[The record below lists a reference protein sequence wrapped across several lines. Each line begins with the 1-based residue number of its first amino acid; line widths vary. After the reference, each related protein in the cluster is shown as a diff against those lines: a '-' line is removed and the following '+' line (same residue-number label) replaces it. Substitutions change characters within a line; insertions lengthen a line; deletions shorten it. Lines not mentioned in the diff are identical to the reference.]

1 MKLIKTLVIIFCYT
15 AFFGQENTI
24 LKIDNQTVDK
34 TEFEQIYWKNKKE
47 KIATKEDLDEY
58 IKLFINFKL
67 KVIAAEEL
75 GLDTTKKF
83 IDELSGYRIQLE
95 KPYLID
101 TSINEALINE
111 AYYRTIN
118 EVNASHIM
126 TKLGPNPSSED
137 TLKAYNKILDIRN
150 QIVSSNIG
158 FEEAAEELSEDPY
171 ARSSKGNL
179 GYFNAFKMLYS
190 FECAA
195 YNTPIGK
202 VSDIVRTKY
211 GYHIVKPNSIRKAK
225 GRVKT
230 SHIMITTSLKTE
242 NNLSEEKINSI
253 YKDLVGETKTFEELA
268 KQFSEDRKSA
278 KNGGEIGWINSG
290 GNYYP
295 AFEEAVFSLKTD
307 GEYSKPFKTP
317 NGWHIVKRISH
328 EPIGD
333 LKSMSYSL
341 KNKIQKDA
349 RAQKTKSSF
358 INKLKIEY
366 QLKKIFNIE
375 ELISILKNKNF
386 NYENIESNKNLKN
399 INNAVLTFS
408 NVSYTNYDFIK
419 YLEKSKLIV
428 KNKKIEENSINKKFE
443 KFINQNLIAFE
454 KTQLETKHPDF
465 KALMKEYRDGI
476 LLFEIS
482 DQNIWTKAIK
492 DTSGLKEFYSSN
504 TNTWKWPNRVSGTVF
519 SSESKKTINKV
530 KSLKLKKS
538 LSNDSIMTIL
548 NTDNLFNLK
557 YENKIVDDFTKYD
570 ITFDNLEKGY
580 NGPYNYQEKWILIY
594 VEDKLPQRNKEL
606 KEAEGIIVSAYQN
619 YLENQWISS
628 LKEDHSISINFET
641 LYSIKKKP

>member
-1 MKLIKTLVIIFCYT
+1 MKLFKTLGIIFCYAT
-15 AFFGQENTI
+15 LSGQNNTI
-24 LKIDNQTVDK
+24 LKIDDQIVNK
-34 TEFEQIYWKNKKE
+34 AEFEQIYWKNKKE
-47 KIATKEDLDEY
+47 KNATKEDLDEY
-58 IKLFINFKL
+58 IQLFINFKL

-83 IDELSGYRIQLE
+83 INELSGYRVQLE

-101 TSINEALINE
+101 TSINEDLINE

-126 TKLGPNPSSED
+126 TKLGPNPSPED

-150 QIVSSNIG
+150 KIISGNIG

-171 ARSSKGNL
+171 AKSSKGNL
-179 GYFNAFKMLYS
+179 GFFNAFKMLYS

-195 YNTPIGK
+195 YETPIGK
-202 VSDIVRTKY
+202 VSEIVRTKY
-211 GYHIVKPNSIRKAK
+211 GYHIVQPNSIRKAK

-230 SHIMITTSLKTE
+230 SHIMITTSSKKE
-242 NNLSEEKINSI
+242 NILSEEKINSI
-253 YKDLVGETKTFEELA
+253 YKDLVEKTKTFEELA
-268 KQFSEDRKSA
+268 IQYSEDRKSA

-290 GNYYP
+290 GNFYP
-295 AFEEAVFSLKTD
+295 EFEEAVFSLKTD

-317 NGWHIVKRISH
+317 NGWHIVKRLSY

-333 LKSMSYSL
+333 LKSLSYNL

-358 INKLKIEY
+358 INKLKTEY
-366 QLKKIFNIE
+366 QLKNMFNIKV
-375 ELISILKNKNF
+375 LIGILKNKNF
-386 NYENIESNKNLKN
+386 DFENVESNNKLKN
-399 INNAVLTFS
+399 INNVVLTFS
-408 NVSYTNYDFIK
+408 NVSFTNFDFIK
-419 YLEKSKLIV
+419 YLAKSKLIS
-428 KNKKIEENSINKKFE
+428 KDKIEENLIKQQFL
-443 KFINQNLIAFE
+443 KFIDQNLIEFE

-492 DTSGLKEFYSSN
+492 DTAGLKEFYKSN
-504 TNTWKWPNRVSGTVF
+504 QDTWKWPNRISGTLF
-519 SSESKKTINKV
+519 TSESKKTVNKV

-538 LSNDSIMTIL
+538 LSNDSIMSTL
-548 NTDNLFNLK
+548 NKDNLFNLK
-557 YENKIVDDFTKYD
+557 YENKIIDDFNKYNLAFKD
-570 ITFDNLEKGY
+570 LEKGF
-580 NGPYNYQEKWILIY
+580 NGPFNYQEKWILIY

-619 YLENQWISS
+619 YLENQWLSS
-628 LKEDHSISINFET
+628 LKEKHKISINYET
-641 LYSIKKKP
+641 LYSIKQKP

>member
-1 MKLIKTLVIIFCYT
+1 MKLIKTLGFIFCFT
-15 AFFGQENTI
+15 TFFGQNNTI
-24 LKIDNQTVDK
+24 LEIDNQTVNK
-34 TEFEQIYWKNKKE
+34 IEFEQIYWKNKKE

-58 IKLFINFKL
+58 IQLFINFKL
-67 KVIAAEEL
+67 KVIAAEDL

-83 IDELSGYRIQLE
+83 IDELSGYRVQLE

-101 TSINEALINE
+101 TSINEDLINE

-137 TLKAYNKILDIRN
+137 TLKAFNKIKDIRN
-150 QIVSSNIG
+150 KIISGKVG

-202 VSDIVRTKY
+202 ISDIVRTKY

-242 NNLSEEKINSI
+242 NNLSKEKINAI
-253 YKDLVGETKTFEELA
+253 YKDLVEKNKTFEELA
-268 KQFSEDRKSA
+268 VEFSEDRKSA

-290 GNYYP
+290 GNFYP
-295 AFEEAVFSLKTD
+295 EFEEAVFSLNID
-307 GEYSKPFKTP
+307 GEFSKPFKTP
-317 NGWHIVKRISH
+317 NGWHIVKRLNY
-328 EPIGD
+328 EPVGD
-333 LKSMSYSL
+333 LKSMSYNL

-366 QLKKIFNIE
+366 QLKNMLNMK
-375 ELISILKNKNF
+375 ELITIIKNKNF
-386 NYENIESNKNLKN
+386 NYENMEANKKIKTIKN
-399 INNAVLTFS
+399 TLLTFS
-408 NVSYTNYDFIK
+408 NISCTNYDYVE
-419 YLEKSKLIV
+419 YLLKSKSIE
-428 KNKKIEENSINKKFE
+428 KNKIDQNLIKQQFE
-443 KFINQNLIAFE
+443 KFINQKIIDFE
-454 KTQLETKHPDF
+454 KTQLEAKHPDF

-482 DQNIWTKAIK
+482 DQKIWTKAIK
-492 DTSGLKEFYSSN
+492 DTAGLKEFYALN
-504 TNTWKWPNRVSGTVF
+504 KATWIWPNRVNGTLF
-519 SSESKKTINKV
+519 TSESKKTLKKV
-530 KSLKLKKS
+530 SSLKTKKS
-538 LSNDSIMTIL
+538 LSNDSIMSIL
-548 NTDNLFNLK
+548 NKDNLFNLK
-557 YENKIVDDFTKYD
+557 YENKIIDDFSKYNL
-570 ITFDNLEKGY
+570 TFDQLNKGY
-580 NGPYNYQEKWILIY
+580 NGPFNYEEKLVLFY
-594 VEDKLPQRNKEL
+594 VEEKLPQRNKEL

-619 YLENQWISS
+619 YLEDQWLTR
-628 LKEDHSISINFET
+628 LKKNHTITINHNT
-641 LYSIKKKP
+641 LYSIKQKP

>member
-1 MKLIKTLVIIFCYT
+1 MKLFKTLGIIFCYAT
-15 AFFGQENTI
+15 LSGQNNTI
-24 LKIDNQTVDK
+24 LKIDDQIVNK
-34 TEFEQIYWKNKKE
+34 AEFEQIYWKNKKE
-47 KIATKEDLDEY
+47 KNATKEDLDEY
-58 IKLFINFKL
+58 IQLFINFKL

-83 IDELSGYRIQLE
+83 INELSGYRVQLE

-101 TSINEALINE
+101 TSINEDLINE

-126 TKLGPNPSSED
+126 TKLGPNPSPED

-150 QIVSSNIG
+150 KIISGNIG

-171 ARSSKGNL
+171 AKSSKGNL
-179 GYFNAFKMLYS
+179 GFFNAFKMLYS

-195 YNTPIGK
+195 YETPIGK
-202 VSDIVRTKY
+202 VSEIVRTKY
-211 GYHIVKPNSIRKAK
+211 GYHIVQPNSIRKAK

-230 SHIMITTSLKTE
+230 SHIMITTSSKKE
-242 NNLSEEKINSI
+242 NILSEEKINSI
-253 YKDLVGETKTFEELA
+253 YKDLVEKTKTFEELA
-268 KQFSEDRKSA
+268 IQYSEDRKSA

-290 GNYYP
+290 GNFYP
-295 AFEEAVFSLKTD
+295 EFEEAVFSLKTD

-317 NGWHIVKRISH
+317 NGWHIVKRLSY

-333 LKSMSYSL
+333 LKSLSYNL

-358 INKLKIEY
+358 INKLKTEY
-366 QLKKIFNIE
+366 QLKNMFNIKV
-375 ELISILKNKNF
+375 LIGILKNKNF
-386 NYENIESNKNLKN
+386 DFENVESNNKLKN
-399 INNAVLTFS
+399 INNVVLTFS
-408 NVSYTNYDFIK
+408 NVSFTNFDFIK
-419 YLEKSKLIV
+419 YLAKSKLIS
-428 KNKKIEENSINKKFE
+428 KDKIEENLIKQQFL
-443 KFINQNLIAFE
+443 KFIDQNLIEFE

-492 DTSGLKEFYSSN
+492 DTAGLKEFYKSN
-504 TNTWKWPNRVSGTVF
+504 KDTWKWPNRISGTLF
-519 SSESKKTINKV
+519 TSESKKTVNKV

-538 LSNDSIMTIL
+538 LSNDSIMSTL
-548 NTDNLFNLK
+548 NKDNLFNLK
-557 YENKIVDDFTKYD
+557 YENKIIDDFKKYNLAFKD
-570 ITFDNLEKGY
+570 LEKGF
-580 NGPYNYQEKWILIY
+580 NGPFNYQEKWILIY

-619 YLENQWISS
+619 YLENQWLSS
-628 LKEDHSISINFET
+628 LKEKHKISINYET
-641 LYSIKKKP
+641 LYSIKQKP

>member
-1 MKLIKTLVIIFCYT
+1 MKLIKTLGIIFCFAT
-15 AFFGQENTI
+15 LSGQNNTI
-24 LKIDNQTVDK
+24 LKIDNQTVNK
-34 TEFEQIYWKNKKE
+34 AEFEQIYWKNKKE

-58 IKLFINFKL
+58 IQLFVNFKL

-83 IDELSGYRIQLE
+83 INELSGYRVQLE

-101 TSINEALINE
+101 TSINEDLINE

-126 TKLGPNPSSED
+126 TKLGPNPSPED
-137 TLKAYNKILDIRN
+137 TLKAYNKILNIRN
-150 QIVSSNIG
+150 KIISGNLG

-171 ARSSKGNL
+171 AKSTKGNL

-195 YNTPIGK
+195 YETPVGK
-202 VSDIVRTKY
+202 VSEIVRTKY
-211 GYHIVKPNSIRKAK
+211 GYHIVQPNSIRKAK

-230 SHIMITTSLKTE
+230 SHIMITTSSKKE
-242 NNLSEEKINSI
+242 NFLSEEKINSI
-253 YKDLVGETKTFEELA
+253 YKELVEKTKTFEELA
-268 KQFSEDRKSA
+268 IQYSEDRKSA

-290 GNYYP
+290 GNFYP
-295 AFEEAVFSLKTD
+295 EFEEAVFSLKTD

-317 NGWHIVKRISH
+317 NGWHIVKRLSY

-333 LKSMSYSL
+333 LKSMSYNL

-358 INKLKIEY
+358 INKLKTEY
-366 QLKKIFNIE
+366 QLKNLFNVKV
-375 ELISILKNKNF
+375 LVSILKNKKFDFGNLDF
-386 NYENIESNKNLKN
+386 NKNLKN
-399 INNAVLTFS
+399 INNVVLTFS
-408 NVSYTNYDFIK
+408 NVSFTNFDFIK
-419 YLEKSKLIV
+419 YLVESKLIS
-428 KNKKIEENSINKKFE
+428 KDKIEENLIKQQFVKFT
-443 KFINQNLIAFE
+443 NQNLIEFE

-492 DTSGLKEFYSSN
+492 DTAGLKEFYKLN
-504 TNTWKWPNRVSGTVF
+504 KDTWKWPNRINGTLF
-519 SSESKKTINKV
+519 TSESKKTVNKV

-538 LSNDSIMTIL
+538 LSNDSIMSIL
-548 NTDNLFNLK
+548 NKDNLFNLK
-557 YENKIVDDFTKYD
+557 YENKIIDDFNKYNL
-570 ITFDNLEKGY
+570 TFDNLEKGF
-580 NGPYNYQEKWILIY
+580 NGPFKFQEKWVLIY

-619 YLENQWISS
+619 YLESQWLSS
-628 LKEDHSISINFET
+628 LKEKHEISINYET
-641 LYSIKKKP
+641 LYSIKQKP

>member
-1 MKLIKTLVIIFCYT
+1 MKLIKTLGIIFCFAT
-15 AFFGQENTI
+15 LSGQNNTI
-24 LKIDNQTVDK
+24 LKIDNQTVNK
-34 TEFEQIYWKNKKE
+34 AEFEQIYWKNKKE

-58 IKLFINFKL
+58 IQLFVNFKL

-83 IDELSGYRIQLE
+83 INELSGYRVQLE

-101 TSINEALINE
+101 TSINEDLINE

-126 TKLGPNPSSED
+126 TKLGPNPSPED

-150 QIVSSNIG
+150 KIISGNLG

-171 ARSSKGNL
+171 AKSTKGNL

-195 YNTPIGK
+195 YETPVGK
-202 VSDIVRTKY
+202 VSEIVRTKY
-211 GYHIVKPNSIRKAK
+211 GYHIVQPNSIRKAK

-230 SHIMITTSLKTE
+230 SHIMITTSSKKE
-242 NNLSEEKINSI
+242 NFLSEEKINSI
-253 YKDLVGETKTFEELA
+253 YKELVEKTKTFEELA
-268 KQFSEDRKSA
+268 IQYSEDRKSA

-290 GNYYP
+290 GNFYP
-295 AFEEAVFSLKTD
+295 EFEEAVFSLKTD

-317 NGWHIVKRISH
+317 NGWHIVKRLSY

-333 LKSMSYSL
+333 LKSMSYNL

-358 INKLKIEY
+358 INKLKTEY
-366 QLKKIFNIE
+366 QLKNLFNVKV
-375 ELISILKNKNF
+375 LVSILKNKKF
-386 NYENIESNKNLKN
+386 DYENLDFNKNLKN
-399 INNAVLTFS
+399 INNVVLTFS
-408 NVSYTNYDFIK
+408 NVSFTNFDFIK
-419 YLEKSKLIV
+419 YLVESKLIS
-428 KNKKIEENSINKKFE
+428 KDKIEENLIKQQFVKFT
-443 KFINQNLIAFE
+443 NQNLIEFE

-492 DTSGLKEFYSSN
+492 DTAGLKEFYKLN
-504 TNTWKWPNRVSGTVF
+504 KDTWKWPNRINGTLF
-519 SSESKKTINKV
+519 TSESKKTVNKV

-538 LSNDSIMTIL
+538 LSNDSIMSIL
-548 NTDNLFNLK
+548 NKDNLFNLK
-557 YENKIVDDFTKYD
+557 YENKIIDNFNKYNL
-570 ITFDNLEKGY
+570 TFEDLEKGF
-580 NGPYNYQEKWILIY
+580 NGPFKFQEKWVLIY

-619 YLENQWISS
+619 YLESQWLSS
-628 LKEDHSISINFET
+628 LKEKHEISINYET
-641 LYSIKKKP
+641 LYSIKQKP

>member
-1 MKLIKTLVIIFCYT
+1 MKLIKTLGIILCYT
-15 AFFGQENTI
+15 TFFGQESTI

-47 KIATKEDLDEY
+47 KIATKQDLDEY

-101 TSINEALINE
+101 TSINEDLINE

-150 QIVSSNIG
+150 KIISSNIS

-230 SHIMITTSLKTE
+230 SHIMITTNLKNE
-242 NNLSEEKINSI
+242 NNLSKGKINSI
-253 YKDLVGETKTFEELA
+253 YKDLVEKNKTFEELA
-268 KQFSEDRKSA
+268 IQFSEDRKSA
-278 KNGGEIGWINSG
+278 KNKGEIGWINSG

-317 NGWHIVKRISH
+317 NGWHIVKRISY

-358 INKLKIEY
+358 LNKLKTEY
-366 QLKKIFNIE
+366 QLKNMLNTK
-375 ELISILKNKNF
+375 ELISILKNKKF

-408 NVSYTNYDFIK
+408 NISYTNYDFIK

-428 KNKKIEENSINKKFE
+428 KDKIEENSIKQKFE

-492 DTSGLKEFYSSN
+492 DTAGLKEFYSSN

-519 SSESKKTINKV
+519 TSESKKTINKV

-538 LSNDSIMTIL
+538 LSNDSIMSIL
-548 NTDNLFNLK
+548 NAENLFNLK
-557 YENKIVDDFTKYD
+557 YENKIIDDYNKYGTSFED
-570 ITFDNLEKGY
+570 LEKGL
-580 NGPYNYQEKWILIY
+580 NGPFNHQEKWILIY
-594 VEDKLPQRNKEL
+594 VKDKLPKRNKKL

-619 YLENQWISS
+619 YLEEQWISS
-628 LKEDHSISINFET
+628 LKKNHSISINFET

>member
-1 MKLIKTLVIIFCYT
+1 MKLIKTLGFIFCFT
-15 AFFGQENTI
+15 TFFGQNNTI
-24 LKIDNQTVDK
+24 LEIDNQTVNK
-34 TEFEQIYWKNKKE
+34 IEFEQIYWKNKKE

-58 IKLFINFKL
+58 IQLFINFKL
-67 KVIAAEEL
+67 KVIAAEDL

-83 IDELSGYRIQLE
+83 IDELSGYRVQLE

-101 TSINEALINE
+101 TSINEDLINE

-137 TLKAYNKILDIRN
+137 TLKAFNKIKDIRN
-150 QIVSSNIG
+150 KIISGKVG

-202 VSDIVRTKY
+202 ISDIVRTKY

-242 NNLSEEKINSI
+242 NNLSKEKINAI
-253 YKDLVGETKTFEELA
+253 YKDLVEKTKTFEELA
-268 KQFSEDRKSA
+268 VEFSEDRKSA

-290 GNYYP
+290 GNFYP
-295 AFEEAVFSLKTD
+295 EFEEAVFSLNID
-307 GEYSKPFKTP
+307 GEFSKPFKTP
-317 NGWHIVKRISH
+317 NGWHIVKRLNY
-328 EPIGD
+328 EPVGD
-333 LKSMSYSL
+333 LKSMSYNL

-366 QLKKIFNIE
+366 QLKNLLNMK
-375 ELISILKNKNF
+375 ELITIIKNKNF
-386 NYENIESNKNLKN
+386 NYENMEDNKKIKTIKN
-399 INNAVLTFS
+399 TLLTFS
-408 NVSYTNYDFIK
+408 NISCTNYDYVE
-419 YLEKSKLIV
+419 YLLKSKSIE
-428 KNKKIEENSINKKFE
+428 KNKIDQNLIKQQFE
-443 KFINQNLIAFE
+443 KFINQKIIDFE
-454 KTQLETKHPDF
+454 KTQLEAKHPDF

-482 DQNIWTKAIK
+482 DQKIWTKAIK
-492 DTSGLKEFYSSN
+492 DTAGLKEFYALN
-504 TNTWKWPNRVSGTVF
+504 KATWIWPNRVNGTLF
-519 SSESKKTINKV
+519 TSESKKTLKKV
-530 KSLKLKKS
+530 SSLKTKKS
-538 LSNDSIMTIL
+538 LSNDSIMSIL
-548 NTDNLFNLK
+548 NKDNLFNLK
-557 YENKIVDDFTKYD
+557 YENKIIDDFSKYNL
-570 ITFDNLEKGY
+570 TFDQLNKGY
-580 NGPYNYQEKWILIY
+580 NGPFNYEEKLVLIY
-594 VEDKLPQRNKEL
+594 VEEKLPQRNKEL

-619 YLENQWISS
+619 YLEDQWLTR
-628 LKEDHSISINFET
+628 LKKNHTITINHNT
-641 LYSIKKKP
+641 LYSIKQKP

>member
-1 MKLIKTLVIIFCYT
+1 MKLIKTLGIIFYFAT
-15 AFFGQENTI
+15 ISGQNNTI
-24 LKIDNQTVDK
+24 LKIDNQTVNK
-34 TEFEQIYWKNKKE
+34 AEFEQIYWKNKKE

-58 IKLFINFKL
+58 IKLFVNFKL

-83 IDELSGYRIQLE
+83 INELSGYRVQLE

-101 TSINEALINE
+101 TSINEDLINE

-126 TKLGPNPSSED
+126 TKLGPNPTPED

-150 QIVSSNIG
+150 KILSGNIG

-171 ARSSKGNL
+171 AKSSKGNL

-195 YNTPIGK
+195 YETPVGK
-202 VSDIVRTKY
+202 VSEIVRTKY
-211 GYHIVKPNSIRKAK
+211 GYHIVQPNSIRKAK

-230 SHIMITTSLKTE
+230 SHIMITTSSKKE
-242 NNLSEEKINSI
+242 NILSEEKINTI
-253 YKDLVGETKTFEELA
+253 YKELVEKTKTFEELA
-268 KQFSEDRKSA
+268 IQYSEDRKSA

-290 GNYYP
+290 GNFYP
-295 AFEEAVFSLKTD
+295 EFEEAVFSLKTD

-317 NGWHIVKRISH
+317 NGWHIVKRLSY

-333 LKSMSYSL
+333 LKSMRYNL

-358 INKLKIEY
+358 INKLKTEY
-366 QLKKIFNIE
+366 QLKNMFNIKV
-375 ELISILKNKNF
+375 LVSILKNKKF
-386 NYENIESNKNLKN
+386 DYENLDFNNNLKN
-399 INNAVLTFS
+399 INNVVLTFS
-408 NVSYTNYDFIK
+408 NVSFTNFDFIK
-419 YLEKSKLIV
+419 YLGKSKLIS
-428 KNKKIEENSINKKFE
+428 KDKIEENLIKQQFVKFT
-443 KFINQNLIAFE
+443 NHNLIEFE

-492 DTSGLKEFYSSN
+492 DTAGLKEFYNSN
-504 TNTWKWPNRVSGTVF
+504 KDTWKWPNRINGTLF
-519 SSESKKTINKV
+519 TSESKKTVNKV

-538 LSNDSIMTIL
+538 LSNDSIMSIL
-548 NTDNLFNLK
+548 NKDNLFNLK
-557 YENKIVDDFTKYD
+557 YENKIIDNFNKYNL
-570 ITFDNLEKGY
+570 TFDDLEKGF
-580 NGPYNYQEKWILIY
+580 NGPFKFEEKWVLIY

-619 YLENQWISS
+619 YLESQWLSS
-628 LKEDHSISINFET
+628 LKEKHEISINYET
-641 LYSIKKKP
+641 LYSIKQKP

>member
-1 MKLIKTLVIIFCYT
+1 MKLIKTLGFIFCFT
-15 AFFGQENTI
+15 TFFGQNNTI
-24 LKIDNQTVDK
+24 LEIDNQTVNK
-34 TEFEQIYWKNKKE
+34 IEFEQIYWKNKKE

-58 IKLFINFKL
+58 IQLFINFKL
-67 KVIAAEEL
+67 KVIAAEDL

-83 IDELSGYRIQLE
+83 IDELSGYRVQLE

-101 TSINEALINE
+101 TSINEDLINE

-126 TKLGPNPSSED
+126 TKLGPNPRSED
-137 TLKAYNKILDIRN
+137 TLKAFNKIKDIRN
-150 QIVSSNIG
+150 KIISGKVG

-202 VSDIVRTKY
+202 ISDIVRTKY

-242 NNLSEEKINSI
+242 NNLSKEKINAI
-253 YKDLVGETKTFEELA
+253 YKDLVEKTKTFEELA
-268 KQFSEDRKSA
+268 VEFSEDRKSA

-290 GNYYP
+290 GNFYP
-295 AFEEAVFSLKTD
+295 EFEEAVFSLNID
-307 GEYSKPFKTP
+307 GEFSKPFKTP
-317 NGWHIVKRISH
+317 NGWHIVKRLNY
-328 EPIGD
+328 EPVGD
-333 LKSMSYSL
+333 LKSMSYNL

-366 QLKKIFNIE
+366 QLKNMLNMK
-375 ELISILKNKNF
+375 ELITIIKNKNF
-386 NYENIESNKNLKN
+386 NYENMEANKKIKTIKN
-399 INNAVLTFS
+399 TLLMFS
-408 NVSYTNYDFIK
+408 NISFTNYDYIE
-419 YLEKSKLIV
+419 YLLKSKSIE
-428 KNKKIEENSINKKFE
+428 KNKIDQNLIKQQFE
-443 KFINQNLIAFE
+443 KFINQKIIDFE
-454 KTQLETKHPDF
+454 KTQLEAKHPDF

-482 DQNIWTKAIK
+482 DQKIWTKAIK
-492 DTSGLKEFYSSN
+492 DTAGLKEFYALN
-504 TNTWKWPNRVSGTVF
+504 KATWIWPNRVNGTLF
-519 SSESKKTINKV
+519 TSESKKTLKKV
-530 KSLKLKKS
+530 SSLKTKKS
-538 LSNDSIMTIL
+538 LSNDSIMSIL
-548 NTDNLFNLK
+548 NKDNLFNLK
-557 YENKIVDDFTKYD
+557 YENKIIDDFSKYNL
-570 ITFDNLEKGY
+570 TFDQLNKGY
-580 NGPYNYQEKWILIY
+580 NGPFNYEEKLVLIY
-594 VEDKLPQRNKEL
+594 VEEKLPQRNKEL

-619 YLENQWISS
+619 YLEDQWLTR
-628 LKEDHSISINFET
+628 LKKNHTITINHNT
-641 LYSIKKKP
+641 LYSIKQKP

>member
-1 MKLIKTLVIIFCYT
+1 MKLIKTLGIILCYT
-15 AFFGQENTI
+15 TFFGQESTI

-47 KIATKEDLDEY
+47 KIATKQDLDEY
-58 IKLFINFKL
+58 IKLFVNFKL

-83 IDELSGYRIQLE
+83 IEELSGYRIQLE

-101 TSINEALINE
+101 TSINEDLINE

-150 QIVSSNIG
+150 KIISSNIG

-190 FECAA
+190 FESAA

-230 SHIMITTSLKTE
+230 SHIMITTNLKNE
-242 NNLSEEKINSI
+242 KNLSKEKINSI
-253 YKDLVGETKTFEELA
+253 YKDLVEKNQTFEELA
-268 KQFSEDRKSA
+268 IQFSEDRKSA
-278 KNGGEIGWINSG
+278 KNEGEIGWINSG

-317 NGWHIVKRISH
+317 NGWHIVKRISY

-358 INKLKIEY
+358 LNKLKTEY
-366 QLKKIFNIE
+366 QLKNMLNTK
-375 ELISILKNKNF
+375 ELISILKNKKF

-408 NVSYTNYDFIK
+408 NISYTNYDFIK

-428 KNKKIEENSINKKFE
+428 KDKIEENSIKQKFE

-492 DTSGLKEFYSSN
+492 DTAGLKEFYSSN

-519 SSESKKTINKV
+519 TSESKKTINKV

-538 LSNDSIMTIL
+538 LSNDSIMSIL
-548 NTDNLFNLK
+548 NAENLFNLK
-557 YENKIVDDFTKYD
+557 YENKIIDDYNKYGTSFED
-570 ITFDNLEKGY
+570 LEKGL
-580 NGPYNYQEKWILIY
+580 NGPFNHQEKWILIY
-594 VEDKLPQRNKEL
+594 VKDKLPKRNKKL

-619 YLENQWISS
+619 YLEEQWISS
-628 LKEDHSISINFET
+628 LKKNHSISINFET

>member
-1 MKLIKTLVIIFCYT
+1 MKLFKTLLLILFVST
-15 AFFGQENTI
+15 AFSQNNEI
-24 LKIDNQTVDK
+24 LKIDDQIVNK
-34 TEFEQIYWKNKKE
+34 SEFEQIYWKNKKE
-47 KIATKEDLDEY
+47 KIATKQDLDEY

-101 TSINEALINE
+101 TSINEDLINE

-126 TKLGPNPSSED
+126 TKLEPNPSSED

-150 QIVSSNIG
+150 KIISSNIG

-195 YNTPIGK
+195 YNTPVGK

-230 SHIMITTSLKTE
+230 SHIMITTNLKNE
-242 NNLSEEKINSI
+242 KNLSKEKINSI
-253 YKDLVGETKTFEELA
+253 YKDLVEKNKTFEELA
-268 KQFSEDRKSA
+268 IQFSEDRKSA
-278 KNGGEIGWINSG
+278 KNKGEIGWINSG

-317 NGWHIVKRISH
+317 NGWHIVKRISY

-358 INKLKIEY
+358 LNKLKTEY
-366 QLKKIFNIE
+366 QLKKMLNTK
-375 ELISILKNKNF
+375 ELISILKNKKF
-386 NYENIESNKNLKN
+386 NYENIESNKKLKN

-408 NVSYTNYDFIK
+408 NISYTNYDFIK

-428 KNKKIEENSINKKFE
+428 KDKIEENSIKQKFE

-492 DTSGLKEFYSSN
+492 DTAGLKEFYSSN

-519 SSESKKTINKV
+519 TSESKKTINKV

-538 LSNDSIMTIL
+538 LSNDSIMSIL
-548 NTDNLFNLK
+548 NAENLFNLK
-557 YENKIVDDFTKYD
+557 YENKIIDDYNKYGTSFED
-570 ITFDNLEKGY
+570 LEKGL
-580 NGPYNYQEKWILIY
+580 NGPFNHQEKWILIY
-594 VEDKLPQRNKEL
+594 VKDKLPKRNKKL

-619 YLENQWISS
+619 YLEEQWISS
-628 LKEDHSISINFET
+628 LKKNHSISINFET

>member
-1 MKLIKTLVIIFCYT
+1 MKLIKTLGIIFCYT
-15 AFFGQENTI
+15 TFFGQENTI
-24 LKIDNQTVDK
+24 LNIDNETVNK

-58 IKLFINFKL
+58 IQLFINFKL

-101 TSINEALINE
+101 TSINEDLINE

-137 TLKAYNKILDIRN
+137 TLKAYNKILEIKN
-150 QIVSSNIG
+150 KIVSGNSG
-158 FEEAAEELSEDPY
+158 FEEAAGELSEDPY
-171 ARSSKGNL
+171 AKSSKGNL

-195 YNTPIGK
+195 YNTPVGEI
-202 VSDIVRTKY
+202 SDIIRTKY
-211 GYHIVKPNSIRKAK
+211 GYHIVKPNSTRKAK

-230 SHIMITTSLKTE
+230 SHIMITTSSK
-242 NNLSEEKINSI
+242 NKNKISEEKINSI
-253 YKDLVGETKTFEELA
+253 FKDLVEKTKTFEELA
-268 KQFSEDRKSA
+268 IQFSEDRKSA

-290 GNYYP
+290 GNFYP
-295 AFEEAVFSLKTD
+295 EFEEAVFSLKAD

-317 NGWHIVKRISH
+317 NGWHIVKRLSY

-333 LKSMSYSL
+333 LKSMSYIL

-358 INKLKIEY
+358 INKLKTEY
-366 QLKKIFNIE
+366 ELKAMLNVK
-375 ELISILKNKNF
+375 ELVGILKNKNYDYVNF
-386 NYENIESNKNLKN
+386 ESNKKAKN
-399 INNAVLTFS
+399 INNIILTFS
-408 NVSYTNYDFIK
+408 NVSYTNFDFIK
-419 YLEKSKLIV
+419 YLAISKLIV
-428 KNKKIEENSINKKFE
+428 KDKIEENLIKQQFN
-443 KFINQNLIAFE
+443 KFINQKLIAFE

-492 DTSGLKEFYSSN
+492 DTAGLKEFYSSN
-504 TNTWKWPNRVSGTVF
+504 RDTWKWPNRISGTIF
-519 SSESKKTINKV
+519 ISESKKTINKV

-538 LSNDSIMTIL
+538 LSNDSIMSIL

-557 YENKIVDDFTKYD
+557 YENKIIDDFKKYNLA
-570 ITFDNLEKGY
+570 FENLEKGF
-580 NGPYNYQEKWILIY
+580 NGPFNHKEKWVLIY
-594 VEDKLPQRNKEL
+594 IEDKLPQRNKEL

-619 YLENQWISS
+619 YLENQWLSS
-628 LKEDHSISINFET
+628 LKEKHKISINFET
-641 LYSIKKKP
+641 LYSIKQKP

>member
-1 MKLIKTLVIIFCYT
+1 MKLIKTLGIIFCYAT
-15 AFFGQENTI
+15 FFGQDNTI
-24 LKIDNQTVDK
+24 LNIDNQTVNK

-58 IKLFINFKL
+58 IQLFINFKL

-101 TSINEALINE
+101 TSINEDLINE
-111 AYYRTIN
+111 AYFRTIN

-126 TKLGPNPSSED
+126 TKLKPNPSSED
-137 TLKAYNKILDIRN
+137 TLKAYNKILEIKN
-150 QIVSSNIG
+150 KIVSGNIG

-230 SHIMITTSLKTE
+230 SHIMITTSSK
-242 NNLSEEKINSI
+242 NKNKLSEEKINSI
-253 YKDLVGETKTFEELA
+253 FKDLVEKTKTFEELA
-268 KQFSEDRKSA
+268 IQFSEDRKSA

-290 GNYYP
+290 GNFYP
-295 AFEEAVFSLKTD
+295 EFEEAVFSLNKD

-317 NGWHIVKRISH
+317 NGWHIVKRLSY

-358 INKLKIEY
+358 INKLKTEY
-366 QLKKIFNIE
+366 ELKDMLNMK
-375 ELISILKNKNF
+375 ELVGILKNKNY
-386 NYENIESNKNLKN
+386 NYVNIESNKKLKN
-399 INNAVLTFS
+399 INNIVLTFS
-408 NVSYTNYDFIK
+408 NVSYTNFDFIK
-419 YLEKSKLIV
+419 YLAISKLIV
-428 KNKKIEENSINKKFE
+428 KDKIEANLIKQQFN
-443 KFINQNLIAFE
+443 KFINQKLIAFE

-482 DQNIWTKAIK
+482 DQKIWTKAIK
-492 DTSGLKEFYSSN
+492 DTAGLKEFYSSN
-504 TNTWKWPNRVSGTVF
+504 KDTWKWPNRISGTVF
-519 SSESKKTINKV
+519 TAKSKKTINKV

-538 LSNDSIMTIL
+538 LSNDSIMSII
-548 NTDNLFNLK
+548 NTDNLFNLN
-557 YENKIVDDFTKYD
+557 YENKIIDDFKKYNLAFKD
-570 ITFDNLEKGY
+570 LEKGF
-580 NGPYNYQEKWILIY
+580 NGPFNHQEKWVLIY

-619 YLENQWISS
+619 YLENQWLSS
-628 LKEDHSISINFET
+628 LKKKHNISINFES
-641 LYSIKKKP
+641 LYSIKQKP

>member
-1 MKLIKTLVIIFCYT
+1 MKLIKTLGIILCYT
-15 AFFGQENTI
+15 TFFGQESTI

-47 KIATKEDLDEY
+47 KIATKQDLDEY

-101 TSINEALINE
+101 TSINEDLINE

-137 TLKAYNKILDIRN
+137 TLKAYNKILDIRKK
-150 QIVSSNIG
+150 IISSNIG

-230 SHIMITTSLKTE
+230 SHIMITTNLKNE
-242 NNLSEEKINSI
+242 NNLSKEKINSI
-253 YKDLVGETKTFEELA
+253 YKDLVEKNKTFEELA
-268 KQFSEDRKSA
+268 IQFSEDRKSA
-278 KNGGEIGWINSG
+278 KNKGEIGWINSG

-317 NGWHIVKRISH
+317 NGWHIVKRISY

-358 INKLKIEY
+358 LNKLKTEY
-366 QLKKIFNIE
+366 QLKKMLNTK
-375 ELISILKNKNF
+375 ELISILKNKKF

-408 NVSYTNYDFIK
+408 NISYTNYDFIK

-428 KNKKIEENSINKKFE
+428 KDKIEENSIKQKFE

-492 DTSGLKEFYSSN
+492 DTAGLKEFYSSN

-519 SSESKKTINKV
+519 TSESKKTINKV

-538 LSNDSIMTIL
+538 LSNDSIMSIL
-548 NTDNLFNLK
+548 NAENLFNLK
-557 YENKIVDDFTKYD
+557 YENKIIDDYNKYGTSFED
-570 ITFDNLEKGY
+570 LEKGL
-580 NGPYNYQEKWILIY
+580 NGPFNHQEKWILIY
-594 VEDKLPQRNKEL
+594 VKDKLPKRNKKL

-619 YLENQWISS
+619 YLEEQWISS
-628 LKEDHSISINFET
+628 LKKNHSISINFET

>member
-1 MKLIKTLVIIFCYT
+1 MKLIKTLGFIFCFT
-15 AFFGQENTI
+15 TFFGQNNTI
-24 LKIDNQTVDK
+24 LEIDNQTVNK
-34 TEFEQIYWKNKKE
+34 IEFEQIYWKNKKE

-58 IKLFINFKL
+58 IQLFINFKL
-67 KVIAAEEL
+67 KVIAAEDL

-83 IDELSGYRIQLE
+83 IDELSGYRVQLE

-101 TSINEALINE
+101 TSINEDLINE

-126 TKLGPNPSSED
+126 TKLGPNPRSED
-137 TLKAYNKILDIRN
+137 TLKAFNKIKDIRN
-150 QIVSSNIG
+150 KIISGKVG

-202 VSDIVRTKY
+202 ISDIVRTKY

-242 NNLSEEKINSI
+242 NNLSKEKINAI
-253 YKDLVGETKTFEELA
+253 YKDLVGKTKTFEELA
-268 KQFSEDRKSA
+268 VEFSEDRKSA

-290 GNYYP
+290 GNFYP
-295 AFEEAVFSLKTD
+295 EFEEAVFSLNID
-307 GEYSKPFKTP
+307 GEFSKPFKTP
-317 NGWHIVKRISH
+317 NGWHIVKRLNY
-328 EPIGD
+328 EPVGD
-333 LKSMSYSL
+333 LKSMSYNL

-366 QLKKIFNIE
+366 QLKNMLNIK
-375 ELISILKNKNF
+375 ELITIIKNKNF
-386 NYENIESNKNLKN
+386 NYENMEANKKIKTIKN
-399 INNAVLTFS
+399 TLLTFS
-408 NVSYTNYDFIK
+408 NISYTNYDYIE
-419 YLEKSKLIV
+419 YLLKSKSIE
-428 KNKKIEENSINKKFE
+428 KNKIDQNLIKQQFD
-443 KFINQNLIAFE
+443 KFINQKIIDFE
-454 KTQLETKHPDF
+454 KTQLEAKHPDF

-482 DQNIWTKAIK
+482 DQKIWTKAIK
-492 DTSGLKEFYSSN
+492 DTAGLKEFYALN
-504 TNTWKWPNRVSGTVF
+504 KATWIWPNRVNGTLF
-519 SSESKKTINKV
+519 TSESKKTLKKV
-530 KSLKLKKS
+530 SSLKTKKL
-538 LSNDSIMTIL
+538 LSNDSIMSIL
-548 NTDNLFNLK
+548 NKDNLFNLK
-557 YENKIVDDFTKYD
+557 YENKIIDDFSKYNL
-570 ITFDNLEKGY
+570 TFDQLNKGY
-580 NGPYNYQEKWILIY
+580 NGPFNYEEKLVLIY
-594 VEDKLPQRNKEL
+594 VEEKLPQRNKEL

-619 YLENQWISS
+619 YLEDQWLTR
-628 LKEDHSISINFET
+628 LKKNHTITINHNT
-641 LYSIKKKP
+641 LYSIKQKP

>member
-1 MKLIKTLVIIFCYT
+1 MKLIKTLGIIFCFAT
-15 AFFGQENTI
+15 LSGQNNTI
-24 LKIDNQTVDK
+24 LKIDNQTVNK
-34 TEFEQIYWKNKKE
+34 AEFEQIYWKNKKE

-58 IKLFINFKL
+58 IKLFVNFKL

-83 IDELSGYRIQLE
+83 INELSGYRVQLE

-101 TSINEALINE
+101 TSINEELINE

-126 TKLGPNPSSED
+126 TKLGPNPSPED

-150 QIVSSNIG
+150 KILSGNIG

-171 ARSSKGNL
+171 AKSSKGNL

-195 YNTPIGK
+195 YETPVGK
-202 VSDIVRTKY
+202 VSEIVRTKY
-211 GYHIVKPNSIRKAK
+211 GYHIVQPNSIRKAK

-230 SHIMITTSLKTE
+230 SHIMITTSSKKE
-242 NNLSEEKINSI
+242 NILSEEKINSI
-253 YKDLVGETKTFEELA
+253 YKELVEKTKTFEELA
-268 KQFSEDRKSA
+268 IQYSEDRKSA

-290 GNYYP
+290 GNFYP
-295 AFEEAVFSLKTD
+295 EFEEAVFSLKTD

-317 NGWHIVKRISH
+317 NGWHIVKRLSY

-333 LKSMSYSL
+333 LKSMSYNL

-358 INKLKIEY
+358 INKLKTEY
-366 QLKKIFNIE
+366 QLKNMFNVKV
-375 ELISILKNKNF
+375 LISILKNKKF
-386 NYENIESNKNLKN
+386 DYENLDFNNNLKY
-399 INNAVLTFS
+399 INNVVLTFS
-408 NVSYTNYDFIK
+408 NVSFTNFDFIK
-419 YLEKSKLIV
+419 YLGKSKLIS
-428 KNKKIEENSINKKFE
+428 KDKIEENLIKQQFVKFT
-443 KFINQNLIAFE
+443 NQNLIEFE

-492 DTSGLKEFYSSN
+492 DTAGLKEFYNSN
-504 TNTWKWPNRVSGTVF
+504 KDTWKWPNRINGTLF
-519 SSESKKTINKV
+519 TSESKKTVNKV

-538 LSNDSIMTIL
+538 LSNDSIMSIL
-548 NTDNLFNLK
+548 NKDNLFNLK
-557 YENKIVDDFTKYD
+557 YENKIIDNFNKYNL
-570 ITFDNLEKGY
+570 TFDDLEKGF
-580 NGPYNYQEKWILIY
+580 NGPFKFEEKWVLIY

-619 YLENQWISS
+619 YLESQWLSR
-628 LKEDHSISINFET
+628 LKEKHEISINYET
-641 LYSIKKKP
+641 LYSIKQKP

>member
-1 MKLIKTLVIIFCYT
+1 MKLIKTLGIIFCYT
-15 AFFGQENTI
+15 TFFGQDNTI
-24 LKIDNQTVDK
+24 LKIDDQTVNK

-58 IKLFINFKL
+58 IQLFINFKL

-101 TSINEALINE
+101 TSINEDLINE

-126 TKLGPNPSSED
+126 TKLGPNPSSAD

-150 QIVSSNIG
+150 KIISGNMG

-195 YNTPIGK
+195 YDTPVGK
-202 VSDIVRTKY
+202 VSKIVRTKY
-211 GYHIVKPNSIRKAK
+211 GYHIVQPNSIRKAK

-230 SHIMITTSLKTE
+230 SHIMITTSPKKE
-242 NNLSEEKINSI
+242 NNLSEEKIKSI
-253 YKDLVGETKTFEELA
+253 HKDLVEKTKTFEELA
-268 KQFSEDRKSA
+268 IQFSEDRKSA

-290 GNYYP
+290 GNFYP
-295 AFEEAVFSLKTD
+295 EFEEAVFSLKTD

-317 NGWHIVKRISH
+317 NGWHIVKRLSY

-358 INKLKIEY
+358 INKLKTEY
-366 QLKKIFNIE
+366 QLKIMFYMKD
-375 ELISILKNKNF
+375 LMAILNNKNF
-386 NYENIESNKNLKN
+386 NFENIESNEKIKN
-399 INNAVLTFS
+399 INNDVLTFS
-408 NVSYTNYDFIK
+408 NISYTYLDFIK
-419 YLEKSKLIV
+419 YLSKSRLIDKYKNDEKLI
-428 KNKKIEENSINKKFE
+428 KQQFGN
-443 KFINQNLIAFE
+443 FINQNLIAFE

-482 DQNIWTKAIK
+482 DQNIWTKAIQ
-492 DTSGLKEFYSSN
+492 DTAGLKEFYKSN
-504 TNTWKWPNRVSGTVF
+504 QNTWKWPNRISGTLF
-519 SSESKKTINKV
+519 TSESKKTLNKV

-538 LSNDSIMTIL
+538 LSNDSIMSIL
-548 NTDNLFNLK
+548 NSDNLFNLK
-557 YENKIVDDFTKYD
+557 YENQIIDDFDKYNLAYKD
-570 ITFDNLEKGY
+570 LEKGF
-580 NGPYNYQEKWILIY
+580 NGPFNNEEKWVFIY
-594 VEDKLPQRNKEL
+594 VEDKLPQRNKEI

-619 YLENQWISS
+619 YLEDQWLTS
-628 LKEDHSISINFET
+628 LKEKHKISINFET
-641 LYSIKKKP
+641 LYSIKQKP

>member
-1 MKLIKTLVIIFCYT
+1 MKLIKTLGIIFCFAT
-15 AFFGQENTI
+15 LSGQNNTI
-24 LKIDNQTVDK
+24 LKIDNQTVNK
-34 TEFEQIYWKNKKE
+34 AEFEQIYWKNKKE
-47 KIATKEDLDEY
+47 KIATKDDLDEY
-58 IKLFINFKL
+58 IQLFVNFKL

-83 IDELSGYRIQLE
+83 INELSGYRVQLE

-101 TSINEALINE
+101 TSINEDLINE

-126 TKLGPNPSSED
+126 TKLGPNPSPED
-137 TLKAYNKILDIRN
+137 TLKAYKKISDIRN
-150 QIVSSNIG
+150 KIISGNLG

-171 ARSSKGNL
+171 AKSSKGNL

-195 YNTPIGK
+195 YETPVGK
-202 VSDIVRTKY
+202 VSEIVRTKY
-211 GYHIVKPNSIRKAK
+211 GYHIVQPNSIRKAK

-230 SHIMITTSLKTE
+230 SHIMITTSSKKE
-242 NNLSEEKINSI
+242 NFLSEEKINSI
-253 YKDLVGETKTFEELA
+253 YKELVEKTKTFEELA
-268 KQFSEDRKSA
+268 IQYSEDRKSA

-290 GNYYP
+290 GNFYP
-295 AFEEAVFSLKTD
+295 EFEEAVFSLKTD

-317 NGWHIVKRISH
+317 NGWHIVKRLSY

-333 LKSMSYSL
+333 LKSMSYNL

-358 INKLKIEY
+358 INKLKLEY
-366 QLKKIFNIE
+366 QLKNLFNVKV
-375 ELISILKNKNF
+375 LVSILKNKKFDFQNLDF
-386 NYENIESNKNLKN
+386 NKNLKN
-399 INNAVLTFS
+399 INNVVLTFS
-408 NVSYTNYDFIK
+408 NVSFTNFDFIK
-419 YLEKSKLIV
+419 YLVKSKLIS
-428 KNKKIEENSINKKFE
+428 KDKIEENLIKQQFVKFT
-443 KFINQNLIAFE
+443 NQNLIEFE

-492 DTSGLKEFYSSN
+492 DTTGLKEFYKLN
-504 TNTWKWPNRVSGTVF
+504 KDTWKWPNRINGTLF
-519 SSESKKTINKV
+519 TSESKKTVNKV

-538 LSNDSIMTIL
+538 LSNDSIMSIL
-548 NTDNLFNLK
+548 NKDNLFNLK
-557 YENKIVDDFTKYD
+557 YENKIIDNFNKYNL
-570 ITFDNLEKGY
+570 TFEDLEKGF
-580 NGPYNYQEKWILIY
+580 NGPFKFQEKWVLIY
-594 VEDKLPQRNKEL
+594 VKDKMPQRNKEL

-619 YLENQWISS
+619 YLESQWLSS
-628 LKEDHSISINFET
+628 LKEKHEISINYET
-641 LYSIKKKP
+641 LYSIKQKP

>member
-1 MKLIKTLVIIFCYT
+1 MKLIKTLVIIFCYAT
-15 AFFGQENTI
+15 FFGQDNTI
-24 LKIDNQTVDK
+24 LKIDNQTVNK

-47 KIATKEDLDEY
+47 KIATKKDLDEY
-58 IKLFINFKL
+58 IQLFINFKL

-101 TSINEALINE
+101 TSINEDLINE

-126 TKLGPNPSSED
+126 TKLGPNPSTDD
-137 TLKAYNKILDIRN
+137 TLKAFNKILDIRKK
-150 QIVSSNIG
+150 IISGNIG

-195 YNTPIGK
+195 YDTPIGK
-202 VSDIVRTKY
+202 ISDIIRTKY

-242 NNLSEEKINSI
+242 NNLSKEKINSI
-253 YKDLVGETKTFEELA
+253 YKDLVGNTKTFEELA

-290 GNYYP
+290 GNFYP
-295 AFEEAVFSLKTD
+295 EFEEAVFSLKVD

-317 NGWHIVKRISH
+317 NGWHIVKRISY

-333 LKSMSYSL
+333 LKSMSYNL

-358 INKLKIEY
+358 INNLKNEY
-366 QLKKIFNIE
+366 QLKNMLNMK
-375 ELISILKNKNF
+375 ELSSIIRNKNF
-386 NYENIESNKNLKN
+386 DYDIIESNKKLKN
-399 INNAVLTFS
+399 INNTILTFS
-408 NVSYTNYDFIK
+408 NISYTNYDFIE
-419 YLEKSKLIV
+419 YLPKSKLVV
-428 KNKKIEENSINKKFE
+428 KSEIDENLIKQQFN

-454 KTQLETKHPDF
+454 KTQLETKHSDF

-492 DTSGLKEFYSSN
+492 DTAGLKEFYSSN
-504 TNTWKWPNRVSGTVF
+504 EETWKWPNRVSGTIF
-519 SSESKKTINKV
+519 TSDSKKTINKV

-538 LSNDSIMTIL
+538 LSNDSVMSIL

-557 YENKIVDDFTKYD
+557 YKNKMVDDFTKYD

-580 NGPYNYQEKWILIY
+580 NGPYNYQEKWVLIY
-594 VEDKLPQRNKEL
+594 VEEKLPQRNKEL

-619 YLENQWISS
+619 YLENQWLSN
-628 LKEDHSISINFET
+628 LKKNHSVTINYET
-641 LYSIKKKP
+641 LYSIKQKP

>member
-1 MKLIKTLVIIFCYT
+1 MKLIKTLGIILCYT
-15 AFFGQENTI
+15 TFFGQESTI

-47 KIATKEDLDEY
+47 KIATKQDLDEY
-58 IKLFINFKL
+58 IKLFVNFKL

-83 IDELSGYRIQLE
+83 IEELSGYRIQLE

-101 TSINEALINE
+101 TSINEDLINE

-150 QIVSSNIG
+150 KIISSNIG

-195 YNTPIGK
+195 YNTPVGK

-230 SHIMITTSLKTE
+230 SHIMITTNLKNE
-242 NNLSEEKINSI
+242 KNLSKEKINSI
-253 YKDLVGETKTFEELA
+253 YKDLVEKNKTFEELA
-268 KQFSEDRKSA
+268 IQFSEDRKSA
-278 KNGGEIGWINSG
+278 KNKGEIGWINSG

-317 NGWHIVKRISH
+317 NGWHIVKRISY

-358 INKLKIEY
+358 LNKLKTEY
-366 QLKKIFNIE
+366 QLKKMLNTK
-375 ELISILKNKNF
+375 ELISILKNKKF
-386 NYENIESNKNLKN
+386 NYENIKSNKNLKN

-408 NVSYTNYDFIK
+408 SISYTNYDFIK

-428 KNKKIEENSINKKFE
+428 KDKIEENSIKQKFE

-482 DQNIWTKAIK
+482 DQNIWSKAIK
-492 DTSGLKEFYSSN
+492 DTAGLKEFYSSN

-519 SSESKKTINKV
+519 TSESKKTINKV

-538 LSNDSIMTIL
+538 LSNDSIMSIL
-548 NTDNLFNLK
+548 NAENLFNLK
-557 YENKIVDDFTKYD
+557 YENKIIDDYNKYGTSFED
-570 ITFDNLEKGY
+570 LEKGL
-580 NGPYNYQEKWILIY
+580 NGPFNHQEKWILIY
-594 VEDKLPQRNKEL
+594 VKDKLPKRNKKL

-619 YLENQWISS
+619 YLEEQWISS
-628 LKEDHSISINFET
+628 LKKNHSISINFET

>member
-1 MKLIKTLVIIFCYT
+1 MKLIKTLGIIFCFAT
-15 AFFGQENTI
+15 LSGQNNTI
-24 LKIDNQTVDK
+24 LKIDNQTVNK
-34 TEFEQIYWKNKKE
+34 AEFEQIYWKNKKE

-58 IKLFINFKL
+58 IKLFVNFKL

-83 IDELSGYRIQLE
+83 INELSGYRVQLE

-101 TSINEALINE
+101 TSINEDLINE

-126 TKLGPNPSSED
+126 TKLGPNPSPED

-150 QIVSSNIG
+150 KIISGNIG

-171 ARSSKGNL
+171 AKSSKGNL

-195 YNTPIGK
+195 YETPVGK
-202 VSDIVRTKY
+202 VSEIVRTKY

-230 SHIMITTSLKTE
+230 SHIMITTSSKKE
-242 NNLSEEKINSI
+242 NILSEEKINSI
-253 YKDLVGETKTFEELA
+253 YKELVEKTKTFEELA
-268 KQFSEDRKSA
+268 IQYSEDRKSA

-290 GNYYP
+290 GNFYP
-295 AFEEAVFSLKTD
+295 EFEEAVFSLKTD

-317 NGWHIVKRISH
+317 NGWHIVKRLSY

-333 LKSMSYSL
+333 LKSMRYNL

-358 INKLKIEY
+358 INKLKTEY
-366 QLKKIFNIE
+366 QLKNMFNIKV
-375 ELISILKNKNF
+375 LVSILKNKKF
-386 NYENIESNKNLKN
+386 DYENLDFNNNLKN
-399 INNAVLTFS
+399 INNVVLTFS
-408 NVSYTNYDFIK
+408 NVSFTNFDFIK
-419 YLEKSKLIV
+419 YLGKSKLIS
-428 KNKKIEENSINKKFE
+428 KDKIEENLIKQQFVKFT
-443 KFINQNLIAFE
+443 NHNLIEFE

-492 DTSGLKEFYSSN
+492 DTAGLKEFYNSN
-504 TNTWKWPNRVSGTVF
+504 KDTWKWPNRINGTLF
-519 SSESKKTINKV
+519 TSESKKTVNKV

-538 LSNDSIMTIL
+538 LSNDSIMSIL
-548 NTDNLFNLK
+548 NKDNLFNLK
-557 YENKIVDDFTKYD
+557 YENKIIDNFNKYNL
-570 ITFDNLEKGY
+570 TFDDIEKGF
-580 NGPYNYQEKWILIY
+580 NGPFKFQEKWVLIY
-594 VEDKLPQRNKEL
+594 VEEKLSQRNKEL

-619 YLENQWISS
+619 YLESQWLSS
-628 LKEDHSISINFET
+628 LKEKHEISINYET
-641 LYSIKKKP
+641 LYSIKQKP

>member
-1 MKLIKTLVIIFCYT
+1 MKLIKTLGIILCYT
-15 AFFGQENTI
+15 TFFGQESTI

-47 KIATKEDLDEY
+47 KIATKQDLDEY

-101 TSINEALINE
+101 TSVNEDLINE

-150 QIVSSNIG
+150 KIISSNIS

-230 SHIMITTSLKTE
+230 SHIMITTNLKNE
-242 NNLSEEKINSI
+242 NNLSKGKINSI
-253 YKDLVGETKTFEELA
+253 YKDLVEKNQTFEELA
-268 KQFSEDRKSA
+268 IQFSEDRKSA
-278 KNGGEIGWINSG
+278 KNKGEIGWINSG

-317 NGWHIVKRISH
+317 NGWHIVKRISY

-358 INKLKIEY
+358 LNKLKTEY
-366 QLKKIFNIE
+366 QLKNMLNTK
-375 ELISILKNKNF
+375 ELISILKNKKF
-386 NYENIESNKNLKN
+386 NYENIESNKKLKN

-408 NVSYTNYDFIK
+408 NISYTNYDFIK

-428 KNKKIEENSINKKFE
+428 KDKIEENSIKQKFE

-482 DQNIWTKAIK
+482 DQNIWTKAIQ
-492 DTSGLKEFYSSN
+492 DTAGLKEFYKSN
-504 TNTWKWPNRVSGTVF
+504 QDTWKWPNRISGTLF
-519 SSESKKTINKV
+519 TSESKKTLNKV

-538 LSNDSIMTIL
+538 LSNDSIMSIL
-548 NTDNLFNLK
+548 NSDNLFNLK
-557 YENKIVDDFTKYD
+557 YENQIIDDFDKYNLAYKD
-570 ITFDNLEKGY
+570 LEKGF
-580 NGPYNYQEKWILIY
+580 NGPFNNEEKWVFIY
-594 VEDKLPQRNKEL
+594 VEDKLPQRNKEI

-619 YLENQWISS
+619 YLEDQWLTS
-628 LKEDHSISINFET
+628 LKEKHKISINFET
-641 LYSIKKKP
+641 LYSIKQKP

>member
-1 MKLIKTLVIIFCYT
+1 MKLIKTLGIIFCFAT
-15 AFFGQENTI
+15 LSGQNNTI
-24 LKIDNQTVDK
+24 LKIDNQTVNK
-34 TEFEQIYWKNKKE
+34 AEFEQIYWKNKKE

-58 IKLFINFKL
+58 IQLFVNFKL

-83 IDELSGYRIQLE
+83 INELSGYRVQLE

-101 TSINEALINE
+101 TSINEDLINE

-137 TLKAYNKILDIRN
+137 TLKAYNKILEIKN
-150 QIVSSNIG
+150 KIVSGNLG

-171 ARSSKGNL
+171 AKSSKGNL

-195 YNTPIGK
+195 YETPVGK
-202 VSDIVRTKY
+202 VSEIVRTKY
-211 GYHIVKPNSIRKAK
+211 GYHIVQPNSIRKAK

-230 SHIMITTSLKTE
+230 SHIMITTSSKKE
-242 NNLSEEKINSI
+242 NILSEEKINSI
-253 YKDLVGETKTFEELA
+253 YKELVEKTKTFEELA
-268 KQFSEDRKSA
+268 IQYSEDRKSA

-290 GNYYP
+290 GNFYP
-295 AFEEAVFSLKTD
+295 EFEEAVFSLKTD
-307 GEYSKPFKTP
+307 GEHSKPFKTP
-317 NGWHIVKRISH
+317 NGWHIVKRLSY

-333 LKSMSYSL
+333 LKSMSYNL

-358 INKLKIEY
+358 IKKLKTEY
-366 QLKKIFNIE
+366 QLKNMFNVKV
-375 ELISILKNKNF
+375 LVSILKNKKF
-386 NYENIESNKNLKN
+386 DYENLDFNKNLKN
-399 INNAVLTFS
+399 INNVVLTFS
-408 NVSYTNYDFIK
+408 NVSFTNFDFIK
-419 YLEKSKLIV
+419 YLVESKLIS
-428 KNKKIEENSINKKFE
+428 KDKIEENLIKQQFVKFT
-443 KFINQNLIAFE
+443 NQNLIEFE

-492 DTSGLKEFYSSN
+492 DTAGLKEFYKLN
-504 TNTWKWPNRVSGTVF
+504 KDTWKWPNRINGTLF
-519 SSESKKTINKV
+519 TSESKKTVNKV

-538 LSNDSIMTIL
+538 LSNDSIMSIL
-548 NTDNLFNLK
+548 NKDNLFNLK
-557 YENKIVDDFTKYD
+557 YENKIIDNFNKYNL
-570 ITFDNLEKGY
+570 TFEDLEKGF
-580 NGPYNYQEKWILIY
+580 NGPFKFQEKWVLIY

-619 YLENQWISS
+619 YLESQWLSS
-628 LKEDHSISINFET
+628 LKEKHEISINYET
-641 LYSIKKKP
+641 LYSIKQKP

>member
-1 MKLIKTLVIIFCYT
+1 MKLIKTLGFIFCFT
-15 AFFGQENTI
+15 TFFGQNNTI
-24 LKIDNQTVDK
+24 LEIDNQTVNK
-34 TEFEQIYWKNKKE
+34 IEFEQIYWKNKKE

-58 IKLFINFKL
+58 IQLFINFKL
-67 KVIAAEEL
+67 KVIAAEDL

-83 IDELSGYRIQLE
+83 IDELSGYRVQLE

-101 TSINEALINE
+101 TSINEDLINE

-137 TLKAYNKILDIRN
+137 TLKAFNKIKDIRN
-150 QIVSSNIG
+150 KIISGKVG

-202 VSDIVRTKY
+202 ISDIVRTKY

-242 NNLSEEKINSI
+242 NNLSKEKINAI
-253 YKDLVGETKTFEELA
+253 YKDLVEKTKTFEELA
-268 KQFSEDRKSA
+268 VEFSEDRKSA

-290 GNYYP
+290 GNFYP
-295 AFEEAVFSLKTD
+295 EFEEAVFSLNID
-307 GEYSKPFKTP
+307 GEFSKPFKTP
-317 NGWHIVKRISH
+317 NGWHIVKRLNY
-328 EPIGD
+328 EPVGD
-333 LKSMSYSL
+333 LKSMSYNL

-366 QLKKIFNIE
+366 QLKNMLNMK
-375 ELISILKNKNF
+375 ELITIIKNKNF
-386 NYENIESNKNLKN
+386 NYENMEANKKIKTIKN
-399 INNAVLTFS
+399 TLLMFS
-408 NVSYTNYDFIK
+408 NISFTNYDYIE
-419 YLEKSKLIV
+419 YLLKSKSIE
-428 KNKKIEENSINKKFE
+428 KNKIDQNLIKQQFE
-443 KFINQNLIAFE
+443 KFINQKIIDFE
-454 KTQLETKHPDF
+454 KTQLEAKHPDF

-482 DQNIWTKAIK
+482 DQKIWTKAIK
-492 DTSGLKEFYSSN
+492 DTAGLKEFYALN
-504 TNTWKWPNRVSGTVF
+504 KATWIWPNRVNGTLF
-519 SSESKKTINKV
+519 TSESKKTLKKV
-530 KSLKLKKS
+530 SSLKTKKS
-538 LSNDSIMTIL
+538 LSNDSIMSIL
-548 NTDNLFNLK
+548 NKDNLFNLK
-557 YENKIVDDFTKYD
+557 YENKIIDDFSKYNL
-570 ITFDNLEKGY
+570 TFDQLNKGY
-580 NGPYNYQEKWILIY
+580 NGPFNYEEKLVLIY
-594 VEDKLPQRNKEL
+594 VEEKLPQRNKEL

-619 YLENQWISS
+619 YLEDQWLTR
-628 LKEDHSISINFET
+628 LKKNHTITINHNT
-641 LYSIKKKP
+641 LYSIKQKP

>member
-1 MKLIKTLVIIFCYT
+1 MKLIKTLGIIFCYAT
-15 AFFGQENTI
+15 FFGQDNTI
-24 LKIDNQTVDK
+24 LNIDNQTVNK

-58 IKLFINFKL
+58 IQLFINFKL

-101 TSINEALINE
+101 TSINEDLINE

-137 TLKAYNKILDIRN
+137 TLKAYNKILEIKN
-150 QIVSSNIG
+150 KIVSGNIG

-195 YNTPIGK
+195 YNTPLGK

-230 SHIMITTSLKTE
+230 SHIMITTSSKNKNKLYE
-242 NNLSEEKINSI
+242 DKINSI
-253 YKDLVGETKTFEELA
+253 FKDLVEKTKTFEELA
-268 KQFSEDRKSA
+268 IQFSEDRKSA

-290 GNYYP
+290 GNFYP
-295 AFEEAVFSLKTD
+295 EFEEAVFSLNKD

-317 NGWHIVKRISH
+317 NGWHIVKRLSY

-358 INKLKIEY
+358 INKLKTEY
-366 QLKKIFNIE
+366 ELKDMLNMK
-375 ELISILKNKNF
+375 ELVGILKNKNY
-386 NYENIESNKNLKN
+386 NYVNIESNKKLKN
-399 INNAVLTFS
+399 INNIVLTFS
-408 NVSYTNYDFIK
+408 NVSYTNFDFIK
-419 YLEKSKLIV
+419 YLTISKLIV
-428 KNKKIEENSINKKFE
+428 KDKIEENLIKQQFN
-443 KFINQNLIAFE
+443 KFINQKLIAFE

-482 DQNIWTKAIK
+482 DQKIWTKAIK
-492 DTSGLKEFYSSN
+492 DTAGLKEFYSSN
-504 TNTWKWPNRVSGTVF
+504 KDTWKWPNRISGTVF
-519 SSESKKTINKV
+519 TAKSKKTINKV

-538 LSNDSIMTIL
+538 LSNDSIMSII
-548 NTDNLFNLK
+548 NTDNLFNLN
-557 YENKIVDDFTKYD
+557 YENKIIDDFKKYNLAFKD
-570 ITFDNLEKGY
+570 LEKGF
-580 NGPYNYQEKWILIY
+580 NGPFNHQEKWVLIY

-619 YLENQWISS
+619 YLENQWLSS
-628 LKEDHSISINFET
+628 LKKKHNISINFES
-641 LYSIKKKP
+641 LYSIKQKP

>member
-1 MKLIKTLVIIFCYT
+1 MKLIKTLGFIFCFAT
-15 AFFGQENTI
+15 FFGQDNTI
-24 LKIDNQTVDK
+24 LEIDNQTVNK
-34 TEFEQIYWKNKKE
+34 IEFEQIYWKNKKE

-58 IKLFINFKL
+58 IQLFINFKL
-67 KVIAAEEL
+67 KVIAAEDL

-83 IDELSGYRIQLE
+83 IDELSGYRVQLE

-101 TSINEALINE
+101 TSINEDLINE

-126 TKLGPNPSSED
+126 TKLGPNPRSED
-137 TLKAYNKILDIRN
+137 TLKAFNKIKDIRN
-150 QIVSSNIG
+150 KIISGKVG

-202 VSDIVRTKY
+202 ISDIVRTKY

-242 NNLSEEKINSI
+242 NNLSKEKINAI
-253 YKDLVGETKTFEELA
+253 YKDLVEKTKTFEELA
-268 KQFSEDRKSA
+268 VEFSEDRKSA

-290 GNYYP
+290 GNFYP
-295 AFEEAVFSLKTD
+295 EFEEAVFSLNID
-307 GEYSKPFKTP
+307 GEFSKPFKTP
-317 NGWHIVKRISH
+317 NGWHIVKRLNY
-328 EPIGD
+328 EPVGD
-333 LKSMSYSL
+333 LKSMSYNL

-366 QLKKIFNIE
+366 QLKNMLNMK
-375 ELISILKNKNF
+375 ELITIIKNKNF
-386 NYENIESNKNLKN
+386 NYENMEANKKIKTIKN
-399 INNAVLTFS
+399 TLLMFS
-408 NVSYTNYDFIK
+408 NISCTNYDYIE
-419 YLEKSKLIV
+419 YLLKSKSIE
-428 KNKKIEENSINKKFE
+428 KNKIDQNLIKQQFE
-443 KFINQNLIAFE
+443 KFINQKIIDFE
-454 KTQLETKHPDF
+454 KTQLESKHPDF

-482 DQNIWTKAIK
+482 DQKIWTKAIK
-492 DTSGLKEFYSSN
+492 DTAGLKEFYALN
-504 TNTWKWPNRVSGTVF
+504 KATWIWPNRVNGTLF
-519 SSESKKTINKV
+519 TSESKKTLKKV
-530 KSLKLKKS
+530 SSLKTKKS
-538 LSNDSIMTIL
+538 LSNDSIMSIL
-548 NTDNLFNLK
+548 NKDNLFNLK
-557 YENKIVDDFTKYD
+557 YENKIIDDFSKYNL
-570 ITFDNLEKGY
+570 TFDQLNKGY
-580 NGPYNYQEKWILIY
+580 NGPLNYEEKLVLIY
-594 VEDKLPQRNKEL
+594 VEEKLPQRNKEL

-619 YLENQWISS
+619 YLEDQWLTR
-628 LKEDHSISINFET
+628 LKKNHTITINYNT
-641 LYSIKKKP
+641 LYSIKQKP

>member
-1 MKLIKTLVIIFCYT
+1 MKLIKTLGFIFCFAT
-15 AFFGQENTI
+15 FFGQDNTI
-24 LKIDNQTVDK
+24 LEIDNQTVNK
-34 TEFEQIYWKNKKE
+34 IEFEQIYWKNKKE

-58 IKLFINFKL
+58 IQLFINFKL
-67 KVIAAEEL
+67 KVIAAEDL

-83 IDELSGYRIQLE
+83 IDELSGYRVQLE

-101 TSINEALINE
+101 TSINEDLINE

-126 TKLGPNPSSED
+126 TKLGPNPRSED
-137 TLKAYNKILDIRN
+137 TLKAFNKIKDIRN
-150 QIVSSNIG
+150 KIISGKVG

-202 VSDIVRTKY
+202 ISDIVRTKY

-242 NNLSEEKINSI
+242 NNLSKEKINAI
-253 YKDLVGETKTFEELA
+253 YKDLVEKTKTFEELA
-268 KQFSEDRKSA
+268 VEFSEDRKSA

-290 GNYYP
+290 GNFYP
-295 AFEEAVFSLKTD
+295 EFEEAVFSLNID
-307 GEYSKPFKTP
+307 GEFSKPFKTP
-317 NGWHIVKRISH
+317 NGWHIVKRLNY
-328 EPIGD
+328 EPVGD
-333 LKSMSYSL
+333 LKSMSYNL

-366 QLKKIFNIE
+366 QLKNMLNMK
-375 ELISILKNKNF
+375 ELITIIKNKNF
-386 NYENIESNKNLKN
+386 NYENMEANKKIKTIKN
-399 INNAVLTFS
+399 TLLTFS
-408 NVSYTNYDFIK
+408 NISFTNYDYIE
-419 YLEKSKLIV
+419 YLLKSKSIE
-428 KNKKIEENSINKKFE
+428 KNKIDQNLIKQQFE
-443 KFINQNLIAFE
+443 KFINQKIIDFE
-454 KTQLETKHPDF
+454 KTQLEAKHPDF

-482 DQNIWTKAIK
+482 DQKIWTKAIK
-492 DTSGLKEFYSSN
+492 DTAGLKEFYALN
-504 TNTWKWPNRVSGTVF
+504 KATWIWPNRVNGTLF
-519 SSESKKTINKV
+519 TSESKKTLKKV
-530 KSLKLKKS
+530 SSLKTKKS
-538 LSNDSIMTIL
+538 LSNDSIMSIL
-548 NTDNLFNLK
+548 NKDNLFNLK
-557 YENKIVDDFTKYD
+557 YENKIIDDFSKYNL
-570 ITFDNLEKGY
+570 TFDQLNKGY
-580 NGPYNYQEKWILIY
+580 NGPFNYEEKLVLIY
-594 VEDKLPQRNKEL
+594 VEEKLPQRNKEL

-619 YLENQWISS
+619 YLEDQWLTR
-628 LKEDHSISINFET
+628 LKKNHTITINHNT
-641 LYSIKKKP
+641 LYSIKQKP

>member
-1 MKLIKTLVIIFCYT
+1 MKLIKTLGIIFCFAT
-15 AFFGQENTI
+15 LSGQNNTI
-24 LKIDNQTVDK
+24 LKIDNQTVNK
-34 TEFEQIYWKNKKE
+34 AEFEQIYWKNKKE

-58 IKLFINFKL
+58 IQLFVNFKL

-83 IDELSGYRIQLE
+83 INELSGYRVQLE

-101 TSINEALINE
+101 TSINEELINE

-126 TKLGPNPSSED
+126 TKLGPNPSPED

-150 QIVSSNIG
+150 KIISGNIG

-171 ARSSKGNL
+171 AKSSKGNL

-195 YNTPIGK
+195 YETPVGK
-202 VSDIVRTKY
+202 VSEIVRTKY

-230 SHIMITTSLKTE
+230 SHIMITTSSKKE
-242 NNLSEEKINSI
+242 NILSEEKINSI
-253 YKDLVGETKTFEELA
+253 YKELVEKTKTFEELA
-268 KQFSEDRKSA
+268 IQYSEDRKSA

-290 GNYYP
+290 GNFYP
-295 AFEEAVFSLKTD
+295 EFEEAVFSLKTD

-317 NGWHIVKRISH
+317 NGWHIVKRLSY

-333 LKSMSYSL
+333 LKSMRYNL

-358 INKLKIEY
+358 INKLKTEY
-366 QLKKIFNIE
+366 QLKNMFNIKV
-375 ELISILKNKNF
+375 LVSILKNKKF
-386 NYENIESNKNLKN
+386 DYENLDFNNNLKN
-399 INNAVLTFS
+399 INNVVLTFS
-408 NVSYTNYDFIK
+408 NVSFTNFDFIK
-419 YLEKSKLIV
+419 YLGKSKLIS
-428 KNKKIEENSINKKFE
+428 KDKIEENLIKQQFVKFT
-443 KFINQNLIAFE
+443 NQNLIEFE

-492 DTSGLKEFYSSN
+492 DTAGLKEFYNSN
-504 TNTWKWPNRVSGTVF
+504 KDTWKWPNRINGTLF
-519 SSESKKTINKV
+519 TSESKKTVNKV

-538 LSNDSIMTIL
+538 LSNDSIMSIL
-548 NTDNLFNLK
+548 NKDNLFNLK
-557 YENKIVDDFTKYD
+557 YENKIIDNFNKYNL
-570 ITFDNLEKGY
+570 TFDDLEKGF
-580 NGPYNYQEKWILIY
+580 NGPFKFQEKWVLIY

-619 YLENQWISS
+619 YLESQWLSS
-628 LKEDHSISINFET
+628 LKEKHEISINYET
-641 LYSIKKKP
+641 LYSIKQKP

>member
-1 MKLIKTLVIIFCYT
+1 MKLIKTLGFIFCFT
-15 AFFGQENTI
+15 TFFGQNNTI
-24 LKIDNQTVDK
+24 LEIDNQTVNK
-34 TEFEQIYWKNKKE
+34 IEFEQIYWKNKKE

-58 IKLFINFKL
+58 IQLFINFKL

-83 IDELSGYRIQLE
+83 IDELSGYRVQLE

-101 TSINEALINE
+101 TSINEDLINE

-126 TKLGPNPSSED
+126 TKLGPNPRSED
-137 TLKAYNKILDIRN
+137 TLKAFNKIKDIRN
-150 QIVSSNIG
+150 KIISGKVG

-202 VSDIVRTKY
+202 ISDIVRTKY

-242 NNLSEEKINSI
+242 NNLSKEKINAI
-253 YKDLVGETKTFEELA
+253 YKDLVEKTKTFEELA
-268 KQFSEDRKSA
+268 VEFSEDRKSA

-290 GNYYP
+290 GNFYP
-295 AFEEAVFSLKTD
+295 EFEEAVFSLNID
-307 GEYSKPFKTP
+307 GEFSKPFKTP
-317 NGWHIVKRISH
+317 NGWHIVKRLNY
-328 EPIGD
+328 EPVGD
-333 LKSMSYSL
+333 LKSMSYNL

-358 INKLKIEY
+358 IDKLKIEY
-366 QLKKIFNIE
+366 QLKNMLNMK
-375 ELISILKNKNF
+375 ELITIIKNKNF
-386 NYENIESNKNLKN
+386 NYENMEANKKIKTIKN
-399 INNAVLTFS
+399 TLLMFS
-408 NVSYTNYDFIK
+408 NISCTNYDYIE
-419 YLEKSKLIV
+419 YLLKSKSIE
-428 KNKKIEENSINKKFE
+428 KNKIDQNLIKQQFE
-443 KFINQNLIAFE
+443 KFINQKIIDFE
-454 KTQLETKHPDF
+454 KTQLEAKHPDF

-482 DQNIWTKAIK
+482 DQKIWTKAIK
-492 DTSGLKEFYSSN
+492 DTAGLKEFYALN
-504 TNTWKWPNRVSGTVF
+504 KATWIWPNRVNGTLF
-519 SSESKKTINKV
+519 TSESKKTLKKV
-530 KSLKLKKS
+530 SSLKTKKS
-538 LSNDSIMTIL
+538 LSNDSIMSIL
-548 NTDNLFNLK
+548 NKDNLFNLK
-557 YENKIVDDFTKYD
+557 YENKIIDDFSKYNL
-570 ITFDNLEKGY
+570 TFDQLNKGY
-580 NGPYNYQEKWILIY
+580 NGPFNYEEKLVLIY
-594 VEDKLPQRNKEL
+594 VEEKLPQRNKEL

-619 YLENQWISS
+619 YLEDQWLTR
-628 LKEDHSISINFET
+628 LKKNHSITINHNT
-641 LYSIKKKP
+641 LYSIKQKP

>member
-1 MKLIKTLVIIFCYT
+1 MKLIKTLGFIFCFAT
-15 AFFGQENTI
+15 FFGQDNTI
-24 LKIDNQTVDK
+24 LEIDNQTVNK
-34 TEFEQIYWKNKKE
+34 IEFEQIYWKNKKE

-58 IKLFINFKL
+58 IQLFINFKL
-67 KVIAAEEL
+67 KVIAAEDL

-83 IDELSGYRIQLE
+83 IDELSGYRVQLE

-101 TSINEALINE
+101 TSINEDLINE

-126 TKLGPNPSSED
+126 TKLGPNPRSED
-137 TLKAYNKILDIRN
+137 TLKAFNKIKDIRN
-150 QIVSSNIG
+150 KIISGKVG

-202 VSDIVRTKY
+202 ISDIVRTKY

-242 NNLSEEKINSI
+242 NNLSKEKINAI
-253 YKDLVGETKTFEELA
+253 YKDLVEKTKTFEELA
-268 KQFSEDRKSA
+268 VEFSEDRKSA

-290 GNYYP
+290 GNFYP
-295 AFEEAVFSLKTD
+295 EFEEAVFSLNID
-307 GEYSKPFKTP
+307 GEFSKPFKTP
-317 NGWHIVKRISH
+317 NGWHIVKRLNY
-328 EPIGD
+328 EPVGD
-333 LKSMSYSL
+333 LKSMSYNL

-366 QLKKIFNIE
+366 QLKNMLNMK
-375 ELISILKNKNF
+375 ELITIIKNKNF
-386 NYENIESNKNLKN
+386 NYENMEANKKIKTIKN
-399 INNAVLTFS
+399 TLLTFS
-408 NVSYTNYDFIK
+408 NISYTNYDYIE
-419 YLEKSKLIV
+419 YLLKSKSIE
-428 KNKKIEENSINKKFE
+428 KNKIDQNLIKQQFE
-443 KFINQNLIAFE
+443 KFINQKIIDFE
-454 KTQLETKHPDF
+454 KTQLESKHPDF

-482 DQNIWTKAIK
+482 DQKIWTKAIK
-492 DTSGLKEFYSSN
+492 DTAGLKEFYALN
-504 TNTWKWPNRVSGTVF
+504 KATWIWPNRVNGTLF
-519 SSESKKTINKV
+519 TSESKKTLKKV
-530 KSLKLKKS
+530 SSLKTKKS
-538 LSNDSIMTIL
+538 LSNDSIMSIL
-548 NTDNLFNLK
+548 NKDNLFNLK
-557 YENKIVDDFTKYD
+557 YENKIIDDFSKYNL
-570 ITFDNLEKGY
+570 TFDQLNKGY
-580 NGPYNYQEKWILIY
+580 NGPFNYEEKLVLIY
-594 VEDKLPQRNKEL
+594 VEEKLPQRNKEL

-619 YLENQWISS
+619 YLEDQWLTR
-628 LKEDHSISINFET
+628 LKKNHTITINHNT
-641 LYSIKKKP
+641 LYSIKQKP

>member
-1 MKLIKTLVIIFCYT
+1 MKLIKTLGFIFCFAT
-15 AFFGQENTI
+15 FFGQDNTI
-24 LKIDNQTVDK
+24 LEIDNQTVNK
-34 TEFEQIYWKNKKE
+34 IEFEQIYWKNKKE

-58 IKLFINFKL
+58 IQLFINFKL
-67 KVIAAEEL
+67 KVIAAEDL

-83 IDELSGYRIQLE
+83 IDELSGYRVQLE

-101 TSINEALINE
+101 TSINEDLINE

-126 TKLGPNPSSED
+126 TKLGPNPRSED
-137 TLKAYNKILDIRN
+137 TLKAFNKIKDIRN
-150 QIVSSNIG
+150 KIISGKVG

-202 VSDIVRTKY
+202 ISDIVRTKY

-242 NNLSEEKINSI
+242 NNLSKEKINAI
-253 YKDLVGETKTFEELA
+253 YKDLVEKTKTFEELA
-268 KQFSEDRKSA
+268 VEFSEDRKSA

-290 GNYYP
+290 GNFYP
-295 AFEEAVFSLKTD
+295 EFEEAVFSLNID
-307 GEYSKPFKTP
+307 GEFSKPFKTP
-317 NGWHIVKRISH
+317 NGWHIVKRLNY
-328 EPIGD
+328 EPVGD
-333 LKSMSYSL
+333 LKSMSYNL

-366 QLKKIFNIE
+366 QLKNMLNMK
-375 ELISILKNKNF
+375 ELITIIKNKNF
-386 NYENIESNKNLKN
+386 NYENMEANKKIKTIKN
-399 INNAVLTFS
+399 TLLTFS
-408 NVSYTNYDFIK
+408 NISYTNYDYIE
-419 YLEKSKLIV
+419 YLLKSKSIE
-428 KNKKIEENSINKKFE
+428 KNKIDQNLIKQQFE
-443 KFINQNLIAFE
+443 KFINQKIIDFE
-454 KTQLETKHPDF
+454 KTQLESKHPDF

-482 DQNIWTKAIK
+482 DQKIWTKAIK
-492 DTSGLKEFYSSN
+492 DTAGLKEFYALN
-504 TNTWKWPNRVSGTVF
+504 KATWIWPNRVNGTLF
-519 SSESKKTINKV
+519 TSESKKTLKKV
-530 KSLKLKKS
+530 SSLKTKKS
-538 LSNDSIMTIL
+538 LSNDSIMSIL
-548 NTDNLFNLK
+548 NKDNLFNLK
-557 YENKIVDDFTKYD
+557 YENKIIDDFSKYNL
-570 ITFDNLEKGY
+570 TFDQLNKGY
-580 NGPYNYQEKWILIY
+580 NGPFNYEEKLVLIY
-594 VEDKLPQRNKEL
+594 VEEKLPQRNKEL

-619 YLENQWISS
+619 YLEDQWLTR
-628 LKEDHSISINFET
+628 LKKNHTITINYNT
-641 LYSIKKKP
+641 LYSIKQKP

>member
-1 MKLIKTLVIIFCYT
+1 MKLIKTLGIIFCFAT
-15 AFFGQENTI
+15 LSGQNNTI
-24 LKIDNQTVDK
+24 LKIDNQTVNK
-34 TEFEQIYWKNKKE
+34 AEFEQIYWKNKKE

-58 IKLFINFKL
+58 IKLFVNFKL

-83 IDELSGYRIQLE
+83 INELSGYRVQLE

-101 TSINEALINE
+101 TSINEELINE

-126 TKLGPNPSSED
+126 TKLGPNPSPED

-150 QIVSSNIG
+150 KILSGNIG

-171 ARSSKGNL
+171 AKSSKGNL

-195 YNTPIGK
+195 YETPVGK
-202 VSDIVRTKY
+202 VSEIVRTKY
-211 GYHIVKPNSIRKAK
+211 GYHIVQPNSIRKAK

-230 SHIMITTSLKTE
+230 SHIMITTSSKKE
-242 NNLSEEKINSI
+242 NILSEEKINSI
-253 YKDLVGETKTFEELA
+253 YKELVEKTKTFEELA
-268 KQFSEDRKSA
+268 IQYSEDRKSA

-290 GNYYP
+290 GNFYP
-295 AFEEAVFSLKTD
+295 EFEEAVFSLKTD

-317 NGWHIVKRISH
+317 NGWHIVKRLSY

-333 LKSMSYSL
+333 LKSMRYNL

-358 INKLKIEY
+358 INKLKTEY
-366 QLKKIFNIE
+366 QLKNMFNVKV
-375 ELISILKNKNF
+375 LISILKNKKF
-386 NYENIESNKNLKN
+386 DYENLDFNNNLKY
-399 INNAVLTFS
+399 INNVVLTFS
-408 NVSYTNYDFIK
+408 NVSFTNFDFIK
-419 YLEKSKLIV
+419 YLGKSKLIS
-428 KNKKIEENSINKKFE
+428 KDKIEENLIKQQFVKFT
-443 KFINQNLIAFE
+443 NQNLIEFE

-492 DTSGLKEFYSSN
+492 DTAGLTEFYNSN
-504 TNTWKWPNRVSGTVF
+504 KDTWKWPNRINGTLF
-519 SSESKKTINKV
+519 TSESKKTVNKV

-538 LSNDSIMTIL
+538 LSNDSIMSIL
-548 NTDNLFNLK
+548 NKDNLFNLK
-557 YENKIVDDFTKYD
+557 YENKIIDNFNKYNL
-570 ITFDNLEKGY
+570 TFDDLEKGF
-580 NGPYNYQEKWILIY
+580 NGPFKFEEKWVLIY

-619 YLENQWISS
+619 YLESQWLSR
-628 LKEDHSISINFET
+628 LKEKHEISINYET
-641 LYSIKKKP
+641 LYSIKQKP

>member
-1 MKLIKTLVIIFCYT
+1 MKLIKTLGFIFCFAT
-15 AFFGQENTI
+15 FFGQDNTI
-24 LKIDNQTVDK
+24 LEIDNQTVNK
-34 TEFEQIYWKNKKE
+34 IEFEQIYWKNKKE

-58 IKLFINFKL
+58 IQLFINFKL
-67 KVIAAEEL
+67 KVIAAEDL

-83 IDELSGYRIQLE
+83 IDELSGYRVQLE

-101 TSINEALINE
+101 TSINEDLINE

-126 TKLGPNPSSED
+126 TKLGPNPRSED
-137 TLKAYNKILDIRN
+137 TLKAFNKIKDIRN
-150 QIVSSNIG
+150 KIISGKVG

-202 VSDIVRTKY
+202 ISDIVRTKY

-242 NNLSEEKINSI
+242 NNLSKEKINAI
-253 YKDLVGETKTFEELA
+253 YKDLVEKTKTFEELA
-268 KQFSEDRKSA
+268 VEFSEDRKSA

-290 GNYYP
+290 GNFYP
-295 AFEEAVFSLKTD
+295 EFEEAVFSLNID
-307 GEYSKPFKTP
+307 GEFSKPFKTP
-317 NGWHIVKRISH
+317 NGWHIVKRLNY
-328 EPIGD
+328 EPVGD
-333 LKSMSYSL
+333 LKSMSYNL

-366 QLKKIFNIE
+366 QLKNMLNMK
-375 ELISILKNKNF
+375 ELITIIKNKNF
-386 NYENIESNKNLKN
+386 NYENMEANKKIKTIKN
-399 INNAVLTFS
+399 TLLTFS
-408 NVSYTNYDFIK
+408 NISYTNYDYIE
-419 YLEKSKLIV
+419 YLLKSKSIE
-428 KNKKIEENSINKKFE
+428 KNKIDQNLIKQQFE
-443 KFINQNLIAFE
+443 KFINQKIIDFE
-454 KTQLETKHPDF
+454 KTQLEAKHPDF

-482 DQNIWTKAIK
+482 DQKIWTKAIK
-492 DTSGLKEFYSSN
+492 DTAGLKEFYALN
-504 TNTWKWPNRVSGTVF
+504 KATWIWPNRVNGTLF
-519 SSESKKTINKV
+519 TSESKKTLKKV
-530 KSLKLKKS
+530 SSLKTKKS
-538 LSNDSIMTIL
+538 LSNDSIMSIL
-548 NTDNLFNLK
+548 NKDNLFNLK
-557 YENKIVDDFTKYD
+557 YENKIIDDFSKYNL
-570 ITFDNLEKGY
+570 TFDQLNKGY
-580 NGPYNYQEKWILIY
+580 NGPFNYEEKLVLIY
-594 VEDKLPQRNKEL
+594 VEEKLPQRNKEL

-619 YLENQWISS
+619 YLEDQWLTR
-628 LKEDHSISINFET
+628 LKKNHTITINHNT
-641 LYSIKKKP
+641 LYSIKQKP